1 MTTAFDSGSL
11 VVISAGIGDPCPTR
25 LLVDQLAESVCR
37 SLAAR
42 GVMVELEVIELRRLA
57 TDLARHSAQGHT
69 SLDLC
74 EAIAA
79 VVAADGLVVATPLV
93 AASPSAVFDSFFDV
107 LEDGVL
113 SGTPVLLAATCRSRR
128 RLPDVGQVMR
138 GPLARL
144 HAELVPAVVIASA
157 EDWEGSAD
165 DDSGQLRDRIDEAAA
180 DLAAA
185 MSTPRRAG

>member
-1 MTTAFDSGSL
+1 MTTAFDTGSL
-11 VVISAGIGDPCPTR
+11 VVISAGAGEPCPTR
-25 LLVDQLAESVCR
+25 LLADRIAESVCR

-42 GVMVELEVIELRRLA
+42 GEVVELEVIELRRLA

-79 VVAADGLVVATPLV
+79 VAAADGLVVATPLV
-93 AASPSAVFDSFFDV
+93 AASPSEVFESFFDV

-113 SGTPVLLAATCRSRR
+113 SGTPVVLAATCRSRR

-138 GPLARL
+138 GRLARS
-144 HAELVPAVVIASA
+144 HAEPVPTVVVASA

-165 DDSGQLRDRIDEAAA
+165 DSRQLRDRIDHAAA
-180 DLAAA
+180 ELAAV
-185 MSTPRRAG
+185 MGSRRHS